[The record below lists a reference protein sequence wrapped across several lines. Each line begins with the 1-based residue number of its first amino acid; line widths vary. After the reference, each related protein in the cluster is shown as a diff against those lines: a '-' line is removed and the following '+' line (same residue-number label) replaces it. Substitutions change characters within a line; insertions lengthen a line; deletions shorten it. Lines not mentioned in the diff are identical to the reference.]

1 MTLSDTKLG
10 GIAFLLSVVVLA
22 SAFMLIAARGQLR
35 GVSAA
40 FMGVEGI
47 GRDAIALRTL
57 MKATAIYGVLHIIGF
72 GILAST
78 LTTAGERTLALISF
92 GLWIFA
98 SAAGV
103 TRSVFDGTVTVWAGE
118 IWAETGSVPEIY
130 EPLSSFVQNGFLW
143 FAEVPWLLAAAGF
156 GWAILRAGV
165 LPSWV
170 GYVAIGWSAIWLVF
184 PLLFRFDL
192 PATLAFFPILFGIGM
207 LLE

>member
-10 GIAFLLSVVVLA
+10 GIAFLVSVVVLA

-72 GILAST
+72 GILASI

-92 GLWIFA
+92 GLWVFA

-130 EPLSSFVQNGFLW
+130 EPLSSFVQNAFLW

>member
-10 GIAFLLSVVVLA
+10 GIAFLVSVVVLA

-92 GLWIFA
+92 GLWVFA

>member
-1 MTLSDTKLG
+1 MTLSETKLG

-22 SAFMLIAARGQLR
+22 SGFALIAMRGQFR

-57 MKATAIYGVLHIIGF
+57 MKAIAIYGVLHVVGF

-78 LTTAGERTLALISF
+78 LTAAGERTLALISF
-92 GLWIFA
+92 GLWVLA

-103 TRSVFDGTVTVWAGE
+103 ARTVFDGTVTVWAGE
-118 IWAETGSVPEIY
+118 QWAETGIVPEIY
-130 EPLSSFVQNGFLW
+130 QPLSSFTQNSFLW

-156 GWAILRAGV
+156 GWAILRSGI
-165 LPSWV
+165 LPAWL

-184 PLLFRFDL
+184 PILFRFDL
-192 PATLAFFPILFGIGM
+192 PAALALFPILFGTGM

>member
-10 GIAFLLSVVVLA
+10 GIAFLVSVVVLA

-72 GILAST
+72 GILASI

-92 GLWIFA
+92 GLWVFA

-118 IWAETGSVPEIY
+118 IWAETGSVPEID

>member
-10 GIAFLLSVVVLA
+10 GIAFLVSVVVLA

-92 GLWIFA
+92 GLWVFA

-118 IWAETGSVPEIY
+118 RWAETGSVPEIY
-130 EPLSSFVQNGFLW
+130 EPLSSFVQNAFLW

>member
-1 MTLSDTKLG
+1 MTLSDAKLG
-10 GIAFLLSVVVLA
+10 GVAFLLSVVVVA

-47 GRDAIALRTL
+47 GRDAVALRTL

-170 GYVAIGWSAIWLVF
+170 AYVAIGWSAIWLVF